1 MNKATHIV
9 LIDADFDKALKAA
22 NSINGQYFL
31 NADEAMKEIKTSL
44 GVKSKSRLEVAK
56 IYELDN
62 FRINVNNGSDILSD
76 VFICFINIIE

>member
-9 LIDADFDKALKAA
+9 LIDADFDKAFEAA
-22 NSINGQYFL
+22 NSINGQSFL

-44 GVKSKSRLEVAK
+44 GVKSRLEVAN

>member
-1 MNKATHIV
+1 MKQATHIV
-9 LIDADFDKALKAA
+9 LIDADFDKALEAA
-22 NSINGQYFL
+22 NSISGQSFL
-31 NADEAMKEIKTSL
+31 TADEAMKEIKTSL
-44 GVKSKSRLEVAK
+44 GVKSRLEVAK

>member
-22 NSINGQYFL
+22 NSINGQSFL

-44 GVKSKSRLEVAK
+44 GVKSRLEVAK

-62 FRINVNNGSDILSD
+62 FCINVNNGSDILSD

>member
-22 NSINGQYFL
+22 NSINAQSFL
-31 NADEAMKEIKTSL
+31 NADEAMQEIKTSL
-44 GVKSKSRLEVAK
+44 GVKSRLVGVN

>member
-22 NSINGQYFL
+22 NSINGQSFL

-44 GVKSKSRLEVAK
+44 GVKSRLVGVN